1 DIGLILVVK
10 SGQHDCAGGPMFQI
24 MEEKVYQQKETMA
37 LKKLSNIFSVEFWI
51 NHLLMTDKK

>member
-1 DIGLILVVK
+1 MGR
-10 SGQHDCAGGPMFQI
+10 PMFQI
-24 MEEKVYQQKETMA
+24 MEEKEFPQKETMA